1 MSTEIIPLQYEMGV
15 EDIPT
20 GLIHIQCDHYNDSQ
34 YKNTPPSKI
43 DITCVP
49 HFEYHKSTDDG
60 YNDPYIHPY
69 LKNKEHLC
77 ILIKMPG
84 EQEIARGYGSSP
96 IKAKKSAIYK
106 KNTCCLITN
115 IKDYHRT
122 SSNIKMEIMDRN
134 SITNELI
141 TYYDDEVNIDEI
153 ITLDD
158 NNNEEELIKVV
169 KRVELVED

>member
-1 MSTEIIPLQYEMGV
+1 MSTICNLPLSYESTL
-15 EDIPT
+15 EEIPT
-20 GLIHIQCDHYNDSQ
+20 GLVHIHCDHQNI
-34 YKNTPPSKI
+34 NIPPSKI
-43 DITCVP
+43 DITCKP
-49 HFEYHKSTDDG
+49 HFEYCGPATES
-60 YNDPYIHPY
+60 Y
-69 LKNKEHLC
+69 LQNKEHLC
-77 ILIKMPG
+77 ILVTVPG
-84 EQEIARGYGSSP
+84 EREIARGYGSSP